1 MRFNE
6 SLYIRRVIIQKR
18 IKLFL
23 LNIDF
28 AVSTSESQDGGES
41 LEARTSLLTS

>member
-6 SLYIRRVIIQKR
+6 SLYIWNVIIQKR
-18 IKLFL
+18 SKLFL

-28 AVSTSESQDGGES
+28 VVSTSESQDGGES
-41 LEARTSLLTS
+41 LESTHPC